1 MMQNGIL
8 SHQPR
13 LESLREEKE
22 SSLLGILEVDV
33 LSEYLVDIEKYQD
46 CILEVTDEFV
56 KVRQA
61 MIKGYDIGHVGDS
74 INISNPKSKTRR
86 GRVGRSVAQTLLR
99 SREQVTL
106 QNWKLRWLTERESW
120 RLQGITDKYFDR
132 AKEVTSS
139 NQLYAQAGNGLT
151 VDIAR
156 FIGKIM
162 GYEEE

>member
-8 SHQPR
+8 SLQPR

-22 SSLLGILEVDV
+22 SSLSGILEDDIP
-33 LSEYLVDIEKYQD
+33 SEYLVDIEKYQD
-46 CILEVTDEFV
+46 CILEVTDEHV

-61 MIKGYDIGHVGDS
+61 TIKGYDIGHVGDA

-86 GRVGRSVAQTLLR
+86 GRVGRGVAQTLLR

-106 QNWKLRWLTERESW
+106 QNGKLRWLTERESW
-120 RLQGITDKYFDR
+120 RLQGIPDEYFDR

-151 VDIAR
+151 VNIAK
-156 FIGKIM
+156 FIGERM

>member
-1 MMQNGIL
+1 
-8 SHQPR
+8 
-13 LESLREEKE
+13 
-22 SSLLGILEVDV
+22 
-33 LSEYLVDIEKYQD
+33 
-46 CILEVTDEFV
+46 
-56 KVRQA
+56 
-61 MIKGYDIGHVGDS
+61 
-74 INISNPKSKTRR
+74 
-86 GRVGRSVAQTLLR
+86 